1 MKSNFRI
8 LLAAFALLAALSAAS
23 SASAADASVSAV
35 LILGSNDGQGVDASL
50 KDYAPQLQRVLSS
63 FDTFKQK
70 GQGSAKIALP
80 GSGSISVGG
89 GQKVDLKVEDAG
101 SGRLRIAANWTENG
115 RPLINTIIVTGRN
128 QPTVLGGPSSGGGT
142 LILLLVAR

>member
-1 MKSNFRI
+1 MKNTFRL
-8 LLAAFALLAALSAAS
+8 LLAAFALLASLSAAS
-23 SASAADASVSAV
+23 SVSAADTSVSAI
-35 LILGSNDGQGVDASL
+35 LILASNDGQGVDAPL
-50 KDYAPQLQRVLSS
+50 KSYAAHLQRVFSS

-80 GSGSISVGG
+80 GSGSISVGA

-101 SGRLRIAANWTENG
+101 GGRLRIAANWTENG
-115 RPLINTIIVTGRN
+115 RLLVNTTVVTGRD

-142 LILLLVAR
+142 LFLFLVAR